1 MRRAACVFLGLLAGV
16 ALAVAPAGR
25 SQEGKPPD
33 KAPKGNEPAHSKLY
47 RGFGPESLLKTCQA
61 HFGRVRRHG
70 SRQGFRFG
78 DAPDRYKLF
87 DAEGTMSLEQ
97 LAKLLAALKA
107 ELHKRAKASGVEKV
121 GEPSDKIEDR
131 PLRVMRHLYYGRLI
145 KPTSARGFY
154 LTYTEGKIAG
164 AIDVIAALNSNA
176 VDQWEL
182 VCAVHEVVPE

>member
-1 MRRAACVFLGLLAGV
+1 VFLVILSGV
-16 ALAVAPAGR
+16 VLAVAPAGR
-25 SQEGKPPD
+25 SQEDKPSD
-33 KAPKGNEPAHSKLY
+33 KARTGKEPAHSKLY
-47 RGFGPESLLKTCQA
+47 RGFKPESLLKTCQA
-61 HFGRVRRHG
+61 HLRPVRRHG
-70 SRQGFRFG
+70 SRSGLRFG
-78 DAPDRYKLF
+78 DAPDQYKLF
-87 DAEGTMSLEQ
+87 DAEGTMSVVQ

-107 ELHKRAKASGVEKV
+107 ELFQTAKASGVEKV

-154 LTYTEGKIAG
+154 LTYEDGKIAG